1 MIYRQTLLLTFF
13 AIACD
18 SCCISLTALQGLSKG
33 VVELAG
39 ENVPAVQV
47 NDLGAATAERIE
59 RQDDD
64 IFLLQNSLV
73 EVGTLVQAMDAD
85 QNA

>member
-1 MIYRQTLLLTFF
+1 M
-13 AIACD
+13 
-18 SCCISLTALQGLSKG
+18 
-33 VVELAG
+33 ELAG